1 MTYGISGI
9 GYNPLGTMGLGLSG
23 QYASYD
29 AYMPSMMGS
38 GYATAMTN
46 PMFATGAMSGMY
58 GMGAGMNMYNPTYW
72 ASAQQQ
78 IEASQIQHAGNM
90 QKLVLDNEVNGL
102 NNSNSAL
109 INKMLSDGDIEQ
121 GIRRLY
127 GKVKEGDQDGICE
140 EFDKLKNYVCNTY
153 RSELTAQGDK
163 INPSTSATKII
174 EAIYGQTVTALAG
187 DGKTHS
193 LEGDI
198 RFYGENSFV
207 NGFKGGLLRGHNK
220 RYTDETLNHCFGTSV
235 NDQGS
240 KEVNRTI
247 GNGIGRIASVAQKG
261 LIGSVS
267 GVALTGLALGLG
279 KLVSFGK
286 LPWLKCMGAS
296 WKGAMTIGAIAGI
309 VGDILWQINGSSEKS

>member
-1 MTYGISGI
+1 MTLGYGITGI
-9 GYNPLGTMGLGLSG
+9 GYNPLGTLGLGMTG

-38 GYATAMTN
+38 GYTTAMTN
-46 PMFATGAMSGMY
+46 PMFAGAMSGMY
-58 GMGAGMNMYNPTYW
+58 GMGAGMNMYSPTYW
-72 ASAQQQ
+72 AGAQQQ
-78 IEASQIQHAGNM
+78 IEASQLQHAGNM

-102 NNSNSAL
+102 YNSNSAL

-121 GIRRLY
+121 GVRRLY
-127 GKVKEGDQDGICE
+127 EKVKEGDQDGICE
-140 EFDKLKNYVCNTY
+140 EFDKLHKYVRDTY
-153 RSELTAQGDK
+153 SKELAGQGNK
-163 INPSTSATKII
+163 INLHTSTTKII
-174 EAIYGQTVTALAG
+174 EAIYGQTATALAG

-198 RFYGENSFV
+198 KFYGESYLE
-207 NGFKGGLLRGHNK
+207 NGFMRGLKRGHNK
-220 RYTDETLNHCFGTSV
+220 RTTDEALNHCFGLSI

-247 GNGIGRIASVAQKG
+247 GNGVGRVASVLQKG
-261 LIGSVS
+261 VCGSAA
-267 GVALTGLALGLG
+267 GIAGTGLVLGLG
-279 KLVSFGK
+279 KLLSFGK

-309 VGDILWQINGSSEKS
+309 VGDILWQINSSSEK